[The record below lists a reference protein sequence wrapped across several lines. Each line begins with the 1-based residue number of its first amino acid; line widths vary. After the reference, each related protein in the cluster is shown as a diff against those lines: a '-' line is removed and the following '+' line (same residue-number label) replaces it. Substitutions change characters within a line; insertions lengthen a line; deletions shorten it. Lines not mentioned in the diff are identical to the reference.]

1 MTRIDLKMVRYLRQ
15 IADHDPCTVLR
26 GDLMRLMMLAS
37 LTATKTY
44 RRVRIDPSP
53 TVTVEPDILRCMCR
67 LAVGTNGS
75 VPILEERLIEDEA
88 GRLTWEV
95 RLAEFNQPMSNK
107 PRSAGLARL
116 GITPIVRLGNSGRGQ
131 SN

>member
-1 MTRIDLKMVRYLRQ
+1 MTRIDLMMVRRLRQ
-15 IADHDPCTVLR
+15 SADHDPCTVLR
-26 GDLMRLMMLAS
+26 GDLIRLMMLAS

-44 RRVRIDPSP
+44 RRLRTDPSP
-53 TVTVEPDILRCMCR
+53 TVNIEPEVLRCMCR
-67 LAVGTNGS
+67 LAAGRNGS
-75 VPILEERLIEDEA
+75 ATIVEERLTEDQT

-95 RLAEFNQPMSNK
+95 RLAEYNKPMSNK

-116 GITPIVRLGNSGRGQ
+116 GITPILGLGNSGRRQ